1 MQKIFPLI
9 LPKMAQ
15 AMREK
20 GMTVINHGVIVE
32 PLNYPTNIPSQDAVE
47 LGKHMAADIVVIGSA
62 TAEKTTNLMDGNVK
76 SFKGTLTAKAYRTET
91 GKEIASAARTAVS
104 ASEDDESGGREA
116 LFNAGLLVGQEM
128 ILQLWRSFPG
138 FKGNSSFSTWMYRVA
153 LNTAISFLKRDK
165 SKLKKVSSEGLDNFK
180 MEPFDPVMEERI
192 EWLYKSIQ
200 ELSVVEKGIILL
212 YLEGKSHQ
220 EISGITGFSATNVGT
235 RISRIKEKLKRQIS
249 N

>member
-1 MQKIFPLI
+1 LIREHEGIIYKISRVYFDQEEDQKDLY
-9 LPKMAQ
+9 Q
-15 AMREK
+15 E
-20 GMTVINHGVIVE
+20 IV
-32 PLNYPTNIPSQDAVE
+32 Y
-47 LGKHMAADIVVIGSA
+47 
-62 TAEKTTNLMDGNVK
+62 
-76 SFKGTLTAKAYRTET
+76 
-91 GKEIASAARTAVS
+91 
-104 ASEDDESGGREA
+104 
-116 LFNAGLLVGQEM
+116 
-128 ILQLWRSFPG
+128 QLWKSYDSFDDRS
-138 FKGNSSFSTWMYRVA
+138 KWSTWMYRVA

-212 YLEGKSHQ
+212 YLEGKRHD
-220 EISGITGFSATNVGT
+220 EIASITGFSATNVGT

>member
-1 MQKIFPLI
+1 LNKQSDFIRLIREHEGIIYKISRVYFDQEEDQKDLY
-9 LPKMAQ
+9 Q
-15 AMREK
+15 E
-20 GMTVINHGVIVE
+20 IV
-32 PLNYPTNIPSQDAVE
+32 Y
-47 LGKHMAADIVVIGSA
+47 
-62 TAEKTTNLMDGNVK
+62 
-76 SFKGTLTAKAYRTET
+76 
-91 GKEIASAARTAVS
+91 
-104 ASEDDESGGREA
+104 
-116 LFNAGLLVGQEM
+116 
-128 ILQLWRSFPG
+128 QLWKSYDSFDDRS
-138 FKGNSSFSTWMYRVA
+138 KWSTWMYRVA

-212 YLEGKSHQ
+212 YLEGKRHD
-220 EISGITGFSATNVGT
+220 EIASITGFSATNVGT

>member
-1 MQKIFPLI
+1 MIREHEGIIYKISRVYFDQEEDQKDLY
-9 LPKMAQ
+9 Q
-15 AMREK
+15 E
-20 GMTVINHGVIVE
+20 IV
-32 PLNYPTNIPSQDAVE
+32 Y
-47 LGKHMAADIVVIGSA
+47 
-62 TAEKTTNLMDGNVK
+62 
-76 SFKGTLTAKAYRTET
+76 
-91 GKEIASAARTAVS
+91 
-104 ASEDDESGGREA
+104 
-116 LFNAGLLVGQEM
+116 
-128 ILQLWRSFPG
+128 QLWKSYDSFDDRS
-138 FKGNSSFSTWMYRVA
+138 KWSTWMYRVA

-212 YLEGKSHQ
+212 YLEGKRHD
-220 EISGITGFSATNVGT
+220 EIASITGFSATNVGT